1 MGKQFSKLL
10 IVLAGLVLASGN
22 RVAYAAPQIS
32 TVAGNIAH
40 GERLEITGSDF
51 GQKSPAKPLLW
62 APFDGTASPS
72 PLGIV
77 GSWDRVQSMGY
88 RAGEGYGG
96 TGALG
101 ALDSSGSWVAGVTN
115 SGVVWNA
122 YGAKMYLFRRV
133 KRNFEVTP
141 DLNWKIFRIWPAS
154 WTAPDWFIQSG
165 NGNLEVEG
173 VAEGSAFPYD
183 SGIVSPIRGGNLQAV
198 RGRANVWRTEEIL
211 VKVNTSARTSD
222 TEFYHYVLGSG
233 LVGVIPYTNYTER
246 RIKIRDAD
254 SNADMTIVFPV
265 HGVRANVTFPSSY
278 RYWVDDVYLD
288 TTWAR
293 VMVGDAPKL
302 SDCTHL
308 EVQIPYEWTASRIG
322 VTLNLQTFPAGATP
336 YLFVVDAAQAT
347 SLGFELADVTRPSPP
362 AGVVVE

>member
-122 YGAKMYLFRRV
+122 YGAKMCQRSIGRV
-133 KRNFEVTP
+133 H
-141 DLNWKIFRIWPAS
+141 DAH
-154 WTAPDWFIQSG
+154 
-165 NGNLEVEG
+165 
-173 VAEGSAFPYD
+173 VA
-183 SGIVSPIRGGNLQAV
+183 
-198 RGRANVWRTEEIL
+198 
-211 VKVNTSARTSD
+211 ARL
-222 TEFYHYVLGSG
+222 Y
-233 LVGVIPYTNYTER
+233 
-246 RIKIRDAD
+246 
-254 SNADMTIVFPV
+254 
-265 HGVRANVTFPSSY
+265 
-278 RYWVDDVYLD
+278 
-288 TTWAR
+288 
-293 VMVGDAPKL
+293 
-302 SDCTHL
+302 
-308 EVQIPYEWTASRIG
+308 
-322 VTLNLQTFPAGATP
+322 
-336 YLFVVDAAQAT
+336 
-347 SLGFELADVTRPSPP
+347 
-362 AGVVVE
+362 